1 MKPVKRLYLSTDE
14 IHLADASLV
23 LELNSCGRGFI
34 TAQTTTDYTGK
45 LVRLDVGYSGLLLR
59 WFTGYV
65 ERSQPAENGY
75 QRLFVRELAGVFER
89 MWPCSFQ
96 HPTLRD
102 VAGWLEE
109 NSGISIAVPDVPY
122 SDKPIP
128 HFTHNGTGYQ
138 LLNNLGRAFSITDYI
153 WYPLPDGSL
162 YVGGAEKA
170 LFAGRPVE
178 IPAEFSQG
186 TAGGNSMTL
195 PVIQSLQKT
204 PAQRQIESHYPE
216 LASGLHLPKLA
227 RVVAP
232 SEAVKSGNFADPFR
246 PRYAVDVQ
254 LLDADG
260 NPDNQTPVY
269 SAVPLPVPM
278 AGNDSG
284 MFQFP
289 PEGTLV
295 EVAFTGGRPD
305 KPFIRQTLPDG
316 TSLPDIKPG
325 EQLQQQRAEVS
336 QRVTQ
341 AGDWVRQTDQT
352 ISETSMAR
360 TVKADT
366 ERRELV
372 SRETTVKATDKITVL
387 GTATLMAGAI
397 QQVSAGDFSQAV
409 KGNRLASITGNE
421 ETEIAGQQSTK
432 VAGAM
437 NVDVGGTLT
446 EKIAALRKSVAAG
459 GQQIMG
465 PTVHIGSEGVNTLTM
480 MLDTID
486 LLAELAQQCASH
498 SHPSVGTPTNAA
510 AFNQTAAKAGQT
522 RSKYQNIIA

>member
-1 MKPVKRLYLSTDE
+1 M
-14 IHLADASLV
+14 
-23 LELNSCGRGFI
+23 
-34 TAQTTTDYTGK
+34 
-45 LVRLDVGYSGLLLR
+45 
-59 WFTGYV
+59 
-65 ERSQPAENGY
+65 
-75 QRLFVRELAGVFER
+75 
-89 MWPCSFQ
+89 
-96 HPTLRD
+96 
-102 VAGWLEE
+102 
-109 NSGISIAVPDVPY
+109 
-122 SDKPIP
+122 
-128 HFTHNGTGYQ
+128 
-138 LLNNLGRAFSITDYI
+138 
-153 WYPLPDGSL
+153 
-162 YVGGAEKA
+162 
-170 LFAGRPVE
+170 
-178 IPAEFSQG
+178 
-186 TAGGNSMTL
+186 
-195 PVIQSLQKT
+195 
-204 PAQRQIESHYPE
+204 
-216 LASGLHLPKLA
+216 
-227 RVVAP
+227 
-232 SEAVKSGNFADPFR
+232 
-246 PRYAVDVQ
+246 Q

-409 KGNRLASITGNE
+409 KETGWPVLQE
-421 ETEIAGQQSTK
+421 MKKPKSPGSSP
-432 VAGAM
+432 
-437 NVDVGGTLT
+437 
-446 EKIAALRKSVAAG
+446 RKWPV
-459 GQQIMG
+459 
-465 PTVHIGSEGVNTLTM
+465 P
-480 MLDTID
+480 
-486 LLAELAQQCASH
+486 
-498 SHPSVGTPTNAA
+498 
-510 AFNQTAAKAGQT
+510 
-522 RSKYQNIIA
+522 